1 MRDEILNA
9 NPDNKKLWG
18 EKIANDGEMAEKMVE
33 EALWEVYG
41 NATGGIL
48 VIKNITMMKL
58 GANKKSNAQEV
69 DFFIVNF
76 SNQTIANLEVKSYLG
91 KSDLPPA
98 KWSTTKAK
106 KQLLAIKHIFADW
119 FKKDLKGKK
128 WKFISFVACQE
139 LDPELK
145 GCKMSDY
152 IAEGKEEVIKK
163 LRSSDMKERKAAE
176 NVEKYPEDFILIC
189 MYLLYCAPV
198 VPLPL
203 GGNYTSAIR
212 KAIEESGSRDNIYIW
227 CYPTPKQRA
236 ILKSSKLVFASPFGA
251 GKTLF
256 QTVKS
261 IEISDTGDKVIFI
274 LFLESY

>member
-1 MRDEILNA
+1 MFTPESYLPSTRFVFPEMRDEILNA

-41 NATGGIL
+41 NAKGGIL

-69 DFFIVNF
+69 DFFILNF
-76 SNQTIANLEVKSYLG
+76 SSQTITNLEVKSYLG

-119 FKKDLKGKK
+119 FKGALKGKK

-145 GCKMSDY
+145 DCKMSDY
-152 IAEGKEEVIKK
+152 IAEG
-163 LRSSDMKERKAAE
+163 SH
-176 NVEKYPEDFILIC
+176 
-189 MYLLYCAPV
+189 
-198 VPLPL
+198 
-203 GGNYTSAIR
+203 
-212 KAIEESGSRDNIYIW
+212 
-227 CYPTPKQRA
+227 Q
-236 ILKSSKLVFASPFGA
+236 
-251 GKTLF
+251 KT
-256 QTVKS
+256 K
-261 IEISDTGDKVIFI
+261 IN
-274 LFLESY
+274 